1 MRQLLAEHGAEIR
14 DLAARGAGF
23 GIVAATGTGKT
34 LAIRSIAETI
44 LAAPLR
50 IGVVNRERIALNHEW
65 LWRGEVRSREA
76 EKNAH
81 LLPEIRQL
89 LLAGAAYA
97 ETELAAR
104 GNASR
109 NIDVPLPS
117 SVDGTLHLQIGPG
130 PTSADATVQIQAT
143 VASQRA
149 RQLLTFTRTGETWR
163 ITAATL
169 IQ

>member
-1 MRQLLAEHGAEIR
+1 MKKNSPRPSPSPHRRRAMATMTVVMMLMLVGS
-14 DLAARGAGF
+14 AA
-23 GIVAATGTGKT
+23 VAMSALFATEARRTHAAKT
-34 LAIRSIAETI
+34 QAQE
-44 LAAPLR
+44 
-50 IGVVNRERIALNHEW
+50 
-65 LWRGEVRSREA
+65 
-76 EKNAH
+76 
-81 LLPEIRQL
+81 RQL